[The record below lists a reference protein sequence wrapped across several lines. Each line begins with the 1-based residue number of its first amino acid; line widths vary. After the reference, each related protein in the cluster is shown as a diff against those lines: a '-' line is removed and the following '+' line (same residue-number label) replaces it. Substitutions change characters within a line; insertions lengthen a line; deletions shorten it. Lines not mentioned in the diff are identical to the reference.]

1 MPAPVALPKEAPDPT
16 EFNDS
21 VGAYETWLN
30 QRQQRIKSLRR
41 VPTMSA
47 TEIVKRTAGDED
59 DPNIQK
65 DPPVEEVPPWRRG
78 RAGTALGR
86 AVHAVLQSIAM
97 ETRANLEHAAKAQA
111 DAEGIAG
118 RWQEIA
124 RMVEAALNSAS
135 LREAVAGG
143 RYWRELFVSAPVGN
157 VSVEGFIDLLYET
170 DDGLVVVDYKTD
182 RAPGEQELEAALER
196 YTPQGATYALAV
208 EEALGR
214 TVAKCV
220 FVFVQ
225 PGRSRERHIEDL
237 TAAIANVRGQLALSA
252 TGGAPTTPAEGQISL
267 PDVSPK

>member
-1 MPAPVALPKEAPDPT
+1 
-16 EFNDS
+16 
-21 VGAYETWLN
+21 
-30 QRQQRIKSLRR
+30 
-41 VPTMSA
+41 MSA

-86 AVHAVLQSIAM
+86 AVHAVLQSIDM
-97 ETRANLEHAAKAQA
+97 ETRANLEHAARAQA

-237 TAAIANVRGQLALSA
+237 TAAIADVRGQLALSA
-252 TGGAPTTPAEGQISL
+252 TGGAPTTPAEGQLSL